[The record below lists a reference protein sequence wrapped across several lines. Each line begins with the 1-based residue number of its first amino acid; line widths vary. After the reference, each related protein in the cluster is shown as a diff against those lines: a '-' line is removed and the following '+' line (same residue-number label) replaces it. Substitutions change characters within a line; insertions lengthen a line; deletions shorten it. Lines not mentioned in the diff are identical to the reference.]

1 LAPGQYRISA
11 TWSGSALNATEAPF
25 SILSGGKLLA
35 TTKVNQQ
42 RAAST
47 FTSGG
52 VGWQNLGTVTITGN
66 SLTVRLNSSMTGRVI
81 ADAIRIERV
90 YSTTGGKV

>member
-1 LAPGQYRISA
+1 
-11 TWSGSALNATEAPF
+11 LNAADAPF
-25 SILSGGKLLA
+25 SILSGGKTLV

-47 FTSGG
+47 FMSGG
-52 VGWQNLGTVTITGN
+52 VGWQNLGAVTISGN
-66 SLTVRLNSSMTGRVI
+66 TLTVRLNSSATGRVV

-90 YSTTGGKV
+90 YSTTGGTATS